1 VVLDDG
7 EQNRNGYDIV
17 VKVEADS
24 MRDLDE
30 VELKIRTRKEV
41 RSSLTVEA
49 MEKDDTDAS
58 RRLV

>member
-7 EQNRNGYDIV
+7 EEKRTGYDIV

-30 VELKIRTRKEV
+30 VELKIE
-41 RSSLTVEA
+41 
-49 MEKDDTDAS
+49 
-58 RRLV
+58 

>member
-1 VVLDDG
+1 MVLDDG

-41 RSSLTVEA
+41 RSSLTVEV

>member
-1 VVLDDG
+1 MVLDDG